1 MADTHM
7 DRNLANTTTLWS
19 LVREANDGPEEA
31 AHRAREAL
39 LERYKGAVH
48 RYLLGALREPYA
60 ADDLAQE
67 FFLRFVRGD
76 FRNANPAKGRFRDL
90 VKTTLFHLIVDHQR
104 RQKACPRPLPADD
117 CGPAADVLTSD
128 EQFLDSWRQQLL
140 SQAWKA

>member
-1 MADTHM
+1 MKWGKGLFRARYEGMRKESM
-7 DRNLANTTTLWS
+7 DHNLATTSTLWS

-31 AHRAREAL
+31 AQRAREAL

-48 RYLLGALREPYA
+48 RYLLGALRDPYA

-104 RQKACPRPLPADD
+104 RQKACPRPLPAD
-117 CGPAADVLTSD
+117 
-128 EQFLDSWRQQLL
+128 
-140 SQAWKA
+140 